1 MVTPFSCLGSPIR
14 HAIAAAGLSVRSV
27 ATAAACTAVLAAGC
41 ARNEPAPVPLTAAAA
56 DATILKRMQT
66 EQAEQDRNLQ
76 TFDEL
81 DFVHYSNQQWH
92 DFHKSHAQNI
102 LVHYPDGHTTTGLE
116 AHIAELKPQFVFA
129 PDTKIKVHPI
139 KVAQGNLTAVTGVLE
154 GTFTRPMDLGG
165 GKTLAP
171 TNKPFKLDMATIG
184 RWENGVMVEEW
195 LFWDNQAFMKQI
207 GAAQ

>member
-1 MVTPFSCLGSPIR
+1 MPAPVLRAGRLALPL
-14 HAIAAAGLSVRSV
+14 ALIAA
-27 ATAAACTAVLAAGC
+27 LAAGC
-41 ARNEPAPVPLTAAAA
+41 TREDTARAPLTAAAA
-56 DATILKRMQT
+56 DATILKRL
-66 EQAEQDRNLQ
+66 QAEQAQQDRHLQ

-81 DFVHYSNQQWH
+81 DFVHYSGQQWD

-102 LVHYPDGHTTTGLE
+102 VVHYPDGRTTTGLD

-139 KVAQGNLTAVTGVLE
+139 KIAQGNLTAVSGVLE
-154 GTFTRPMDLGG
+154 GTFSQPMPLGD

-171 TNKPFKLDMATIG
+171 TQKPFKLDMVTIG

-195 LFWDNQAFMKQI
+195 LYWDNQAFMKQI
-207 GAAQ
+207 GAVQ

>member
-1 MVTPFSCLGSPIR
+1 MSTPPLR
-14 HAIAAAGLSVRSV
+14 AGLLALSL
-27 ATAAACTAVLAAGC
+27 ATVFAAGC
-41 ARNEPAPVPLTAAAA
+41 NRASPDRAPLTAAAA
-56 DATILKRMQT
+56 DATILKRMQA
-66 EQAEQDRNLQ
+66 EQAQQDRNLQ

-81 DFVHYSNQQWH
+81 DFVHYSNQQWN

-102 LVHYPDGHTTTGLE
+102 LVHYPDGRTTTGLD
-116 AHIAELKPQFVFA
+116 AHIAELKPQFAFA

-139 KVAQGNLTAVTGVLE
+139 KIAQGNLTAVTGVME
-154 GTFTRPMDLGG
+154 GTFSQPMALGD

-171 TNKPFKLDMATIG
+171 TQKRFKLEMATIG
-184 RWENGVMVEEW
+184 RWEKGVMVEEW

>member
-1 MVTPFSCLGSPIR
+1 MPYPSPRAGSVWFL
-14 HAIAAAGLSVRSV
+14 AAL
-27 ATAAACTAVLAAGC
+27 TAALAAGC
-41 ARNEPAPVPLTAAAA
+41 GRAEPARPPITAAAA
-56 DATILKRMQT
+56 DATILKRLQA
-66 EQAEQDRNLQ
+66 EQAQQDRNLQ

-81 DFVHYSNQQWH
+81 DFVHYSNQQWK
-92 DFHKSHAQNI
+92 DFHKSHAENI

-116 AHIAELKPQFVFA
+116 AHLAELKPQFVFA

-139 KVAQGNLTAVTGVLE
+139 KLAQGNLTAVTGVME
-154 GTFTRPMDLGG
+154 GTFSQPMPLGD

-171 TNKPFKLDMATIG
+171 TGKPFKLDMATIG

-195 LFWDNQAFMKQI
+195 LFWDNQTFMKQI

>member
-1 MVTPFSCLGSPIR
+1 MPTPPLR
-14 HAIAAAGLSVRSV
+14 AGLLALSL
-27 ATAAACTAVLAAGC
+27 AALFAAGC
-41 ARNEPAPVPLTAAAA
+41 SRAAPDRAPLTAAAA
-56 DATILKRMQT
+56 DATILKRMQA
-66 EQAEQDRNLQ
+66 EQAQQDRNLQ

-81 DFVHYSNQQWH
+81 DFVHYSNQQWN

-102 LVHYPDGHTTTGLE
+102 LVHYPDGRTTNGLD
-116 AHIAELKPQFVFA
+116 AHIAELKPLFAFA

-139 KVAQGNLTAVTGVLE
+139 KIAQGNLTAVTGVME
-154 GTFTRPMDLGG
+154 GTFSQPMALGD

-171 TNKPFKLDMATIG
+171 TQKRFKLDMATIG
-184 RWENGVMVEEW
+184 RWEKGVMVEEW

>member
-1 MVTPFSCLGSPIR
+1 
-14 HAIAAAGLSVRSV
+14 
-27 ATAAACTAVLAAGC
+27 
-41 ARNEPAPVPLTAAAA
+41 
-56 DATILKRMQT
+56 
-66 EQAEQDRNLQ
+66 QDRNLQ

-81 DFVHYSNQQWH
+81 DFVHYSNQQWN

-102 LVHYPDGHTTTGLE
+102 LVHYPDGRTTTGLD
-116 AHIAELKPQFVFA
+116 AHIAELKPLFAFA

-139 KVAQGNLTAVTGVLE
+139 KIAQGNLTAVTGVMG
-154 GTFTRPMDLGG
+154 GTFSQPMALGD

-171 TNKPFKLDMATIG
+171 TQKRFKLDMATIG
-184 RWENGVMVEEW
+184 RWEKGVMVEEW

>member
-1 MVTPFSCLGSPIR
+1 MRVPALLR
-14 HAIAAAGLSVRSV
+14 
-27 ATAAACTAVLAAGC
+27 TARPLAVLLLAAAAGC
-41 ARNEPAPVPLTAAAA
+41 ARQEPPAAPLTAARA
-56 DATILKRMQT
+56 DATVLKRL
-66 EQAEQDRNLQ
+66 QAEQAQEDRNLQ

-81 DFVHYSNQQWH
+81 DFVHYSGQQWDH
-92 DFHKSHAQNI
+92 FHRSHAANI
-102 LVHYPDGHTTTGLE
+102 LVHYPDGHTTTGLD

-129 PDTKIKVHPI
+129 PDTRIKVHPVKI
-139 KVAQGNLTAVTGVLE
+139 AQGNLTAVTGTME
-154 GTFTRPMDLGG
+154 GTFTRPMPLAD

-195 LFWDNQAFMKQI
+195 LFWDNQAFMRQI

>member
-1 MVTPFSCLGSPIR
+1 MPAPVLRAGRLVLPL
-14 HAIAAAGLSVRSV
+14 ALIA
-27 ATAAACTAVLAAGC
+27 TFAAGC
-41 ARNEPAPVPLTAAAA
+41 ARDESAKAPLTAAAA
-56 DATILKRMQT
+56 DATILKRL
-66 EQAEQDRNLQ
+66 QAEQAQQDRHLQ

-81 DFVHYSNQQWH
+81 DFVHYSGQQWN

-102 LVHYPDGHTTTGLE
+102 VVHYPDGRTTTGLD

-129 PDTKIKVHPI
+129 PDTRIKVHPVKI
-139 KVAQGNLTAVTGVLE
+139 AQGNLTAVTGVME
-154 GTFTRPMDLGG
+154 GTFSQPMPLGD

-171 TNKPFKLDMATIG
+171 THKPFKLAMATIG

>member
-1 MVTPFSCLGSPIR
+1 MSTTPLR
-14 HAIAAAGLSVRSV
+14 AGLLALSL
-27 ATAAACTAVLAAGC
+27 AALFAAGC
-41 ARNEPAPVPLTAAAA
+41 NRAPPDRAPLTAAAA
-56 DATILKRMQT
+56 DATILKRMQA
-66 EQAEQDRNLQ
+66 EQAQQDRNLQ

-81 DFVHYSNQQWH
+81 DFVHYSNQQWN

-102 LVHYPDGHTTTGLE
+102 LVHYPDGRTTTGLD
-116 AHIAELKPQFVFA
+116 AHIAELKPLFAFA

-139 KVAQGNLTAVTGVLE
+139 KIAQGNLTAVTGVME
-154 GTFTRPMDLGG
+154 GTFSQPMALGD

-171 TNKPFKLDMATIG
+171 TQKRFKLDMATIG
-184 RWENGVMVEEW
+184 RWEKGVMVEEW